1 MNRSAAVTGQK
12 LSVLEKVGYSLGDL
26 AANLIFQTLVTF
38 LAFFYTDV
46 FGIPART
53 ASFIMFIAGM
63 ISAFAFT
70 PIMGLIADRTQTRW
84 GKFRPWIL
92 WTSVPFGVI
101 ALLAFSTPDLSPG
114 GKVVYAWVTYLLLL
128 AVYAA
133 NNLPYSAL
141 SGVLTGDMKERNSMS
156 AYRFVAVMI
165 AQFIIQVLLL
175 PLVLML
181 GDGDKTVGF
190 HNAMILFASI
200 GIVFF
205 IITFLTTRER
215 ILPIVEGKTTIAQDL
230 RDLAGNLPWLIML
243 IVTVLVF
250 ISLAL
255 KGGAYIYYFENYL
268 DEGALAAFLGD
279 VGFNDFIG
287 GLNALLTSV
296 GMSEFQWPKD
306 APTSAFSLFNAC
318 NIIMQIVGIGFSRFI
333 ADRFGKR
340 NTFGV
345 ALFLSTLFLL
355 VFYWFPPDAI
365 GFVYLAVIG
374 HGLAYGVTVP
384 ILWAMVADVADYS
397 EWKHSR
403 RATAI
408 VFSAMLVGLKAGLS
422 LGGALLTAILAFY
435 GYDASLPVQGAGTI
449 GGIKASISIYASIPF
464 FVAAGSMFFYV
475 IGKRMETTI
484 ESELSGR
491 RLAAELE
498 SVTR

>member
-1 MNRSAAVTGQK
+1 MQK
-12 LSVLEKVGYSLGDL
+12 LSILEKVGYSLGDL

-46 FGIPART
+46 YGIPART
-53 ASFIMFIAGM
+53 ASFIMFFAGM
-63 ISAFAFT
+63 MSAFVFT
-70 PIMGLIADRTQTRW
+70 PVMGLVADRTRTRW

-92 WTSVPFGVI
+92 WTSVPFGII
-101 ALLAFSTPDLSPG
+101 ALLAFSTPNLSPG
-114 GKVVYAWVTYLLLL
+114 GKVAYAWITYLLLL

-133 NNLPYSAL
+133 NNLPYAAL
-141 SGVLTGDMKERNSMS
+141 SGVLTGNMKERNSMS

-181 GDGDKTVGF
+181 GDGDRTVGF
-190 HNAMILFASI
+190 HNAMILFASM

-215 ILPIVEGKTTIAQDL
+215 ILPIVEEKTTIAQDL
-230 RDLAGNLPWLIML
+230 RDLGKNLPWMITL
-243 IVTVLVF
+243 IVTVMVF
-250 ISLAL
+250 VTLAL

-268 DEGALAAFLGD
+268 DEGALATFLDD
-279 VGFNDFIG
+279 VGFNNFIG
-287 GLNALLTSV
+287 GLNGLLTST
-296 GMSEFQWPKD
+296 GMGEFQWPKD

-318 NIIMQIVGIGFSRFI
+318 SIIMQIVGIGFSKFI

-345 ALFLSTLFLL
+345 ALFVSSLFLL

-365 GFVYLAVIG
+365 GLVYLAVIG
-374 HGLAYGVTVP
+374 HGLAFGVTVP

-397 EWKHSR
+397 EWKNNR

-408 VFSAMLVGLKAGLS
+408 IFSAMMVGLKAGLS
-422 LGGALLTAILAFY
+422 MGGALLTAILAFY
-435 GYDASLPVQGAGTI
+435 DYDASLPVQAADTI
-449 GGIKASISIYASIPF
+449 EGIRAAVSIYASIPF
-464 FVAAGSMFFYV
+464 FVAAGVLFFYA
-475 IGKRMETTI
+475 IGKNMETTI
-484 ESELSGR
+484 ESELHGR
-491 RLAAELE
+491 RQAAGGLAGNTSA
-498 SVTR
+498 